1 MRNSFLTILFTVL
14 SLSLTVAYA
23 ETKFSMR
30 QWMQLDPAKKLAV
43 ITVAIQDEAA
53 NKVFIR
59 LPPSHYVEALDEL
72 AANTIAN
79 GNGGDLD
86 SQSVGVT
93 FKTIAV
99 MDCDWDNGQDRL
111 EFAKQ
116 LMGPKTFAVFQ
127 DGYPDKYKRLV
138 NGCR

>member
-1 MRNSFLTILFTVL
+1 MRNPSLTILFTVL

-30 QWMQLDPAKKLAV
+30 QWTQLDPAKKLAV

-59 LPPSHYVEALDEL
+59 LPPGHYVEALDEL
-72 AANTIAN
+72 AANTVAN

-99 MDCDWDNGQDRL
+99 MDCDWDNGRDRL

-116 LMGPKTFAVFQ
+116 LMGPKIFAVFQ

>member
-1 MRNSFLTILFTVL
+1 MRNPSLTILFTVL

-23 ETKFSMR
+23 GTKFSMR
-30 QWMQLDPAKKLAV
+30 QWTQLDPAKKLAV

-59 LPPSHYVEALDEL
+59 LPPGHYVEALDEL
-72 AANTIAN
+72 AANTVAN

-99 MDCDWDNGQDRL
+99 MDCDWDNGRDRL

-116 LMGPKTFAVFQ
+116 LMGPKIFAVFQ